1 MLYNTFLFRGFI
13 KELRIHIPWTR
24 LQSRP
29 IEIKFNT
36 VEIIISPTTHES
48 STHGSR

>member
-1 MLYNTFLFRGFI
+1 NRGFI

-29 IEIKFNT
+29 IEIKVKT
-36 VEIIISPTTHES
+36 VEIIIT
-48 STHGSR
+48 